1 MRQRQVIS
9 NVCFL
14 MLIFRYTNT
23 LEQTVIDALK
33 EIGIEGTRSRVNTG
47 VWVGKNKICTVGVT
61 ASRWVTMHGL
71 AINVLPDMKN
81 FDQIIPCGI
90 TEVGHG
96 VCSIEGIIPDVK
108 LEVVADALIS
118 SFAKNFELEFEDCT
132 FTALEE
138 AMKEMYPELS
148 SAVLDRKI

>member
-1 MRQRQVIS
+1 
-9 NVCFL
+9 
-14 MLIFRYTNT
+14 MLFNEVRYTNT

-61 ASRWVTMHGL
+61 ASRWVTMHGIAL
-71 AINVLPDMKN
+71 NVLPDMKN
-81 FDQIIPCGI
+81 FDQIIPCGV

-96 VCSIEGIIPDVK
+96 VCSIEGMIPDIK

-118 SFAKNFELEFEDCT
+118 SFAKNFELEFEDCS
-132 FTALEE
+132 FTALED
-138 AMKEMYPELS
+138 AMKELYPDLS